1 MNNIDTTTLAAL
13 DRKIVI
19 DVRENHEF
27 VSGHAPGAINL
38 PLSGLVDRL
47 DDIPRNEP
55 VYIICEL
62 GGRSAQA
69 TEWLVANGIDATNV
83 LGGTT
88 AWRGSGLPIAM
99 GGN

>member
-1 MNNIDTTTLAAL
+1 MNNIDTVTLAAL
-13 DRKIVI
+13 ERKVVI
-19 DVRENHEF
+19 DVREAHEF

-47 DDIPRNEP
+47 ADVPRDEP

-69 TEWLVANGIDATNV
+69 TDWLVGKGIDATNV
-83 LGGTT
+83 LGGTS
-88 AWRGSGLPIAM
+88 AWRSAGLPVAM
-99 GGN
+99 GSN